1 MIIKMNK
8 TLIRRKTCLFG
19 DDEVGE
25 IRFVGVTKERWR
37 WWEGVVIVVI
47 VENFMFF
54 FFHNNISSSIVER
67 VVDFLRPPNDTTS
80 YKIIKIE

>member
-8 TLIRRKTCLFG
+8 TLIRRKTCLFS

-37 WWEGVVIVVI
+37 WWEGVIIVVI
-47 VENFMFF
+47 VEFY
-54 FFHNNISSSIVER
+54 
-67 VVDFLRPPNDTTS
+67 VVS
-80 YKIIKIE
+80 QK